1 MSSFI
6 IKIGCT
12 QSPIS
17 RLRTY
22 NTGCPPGLQYDI
34 EYIHIY
40 ETNASTMEELY
51 DYEEEVHDRFLKFR
65 MMRERPGDT
74 EWFNFRTREAYEMV
88 NAYVSTREWT
98 TKLIQLSDLEPFKK
112 PVKCLRKNYRKNL
125 KFLKTITLRNNAL
138 NVIQKPVIHAINAFV
153 SNSRDVAGY
162 IIAPCGSGKTMM
174 TVKGVKGVKRCVIC
188 CPSRQIQKQWAKTIV
203 DEGVFRGEDI
213 CIINGSGITDDMTIS
228 GIFRRDAFC
237 VITTNMSS
245 HLLVRSIATNI
256 QLIIFDEAHH
266 MAGLVSKEDAG
277 EGRTRRLIAKSV
289 ELGLKRLSLTYTPRF
304 IVDTEDCDIKFFT
317 MDDEEVFG
325 RKIGELKYR
334 ELIQEGVLP
343 DFRLWMLR
351 DEDKK
356 GQGIVGKTECLLEAW
371 GATEF
376 VRGVER
382 YILDHLVVFTST
394 IKEALVVEEILKERT
409 TETLVIRVEKGH
421 KLEKP
426 IKDFTEAKRAILV
439 NCFVLNEGVD
449 IPITNS
455 VAIMYPKKSRGQITQ
470 MVLRAGRWYENK
482 PLFHI
487 LIPTLG
493 DEDLS
498 GFEEVLFALS
508 SCDDQIRDEI
518 IMRSSRSLIDTPVQ
532 QPISLDCDVVPGCI
546 MIEEVDAN
554 AEEIRRCFTN
564 VRKNLFQTRDNRRIQ
579 QLCLEKGVKTSIEY
593 HKLREDIPELPENPL
608 TNKSTTWYEFLNPT
622 HCKRMSPCE
631 FVCDHL
637 EPNKLLIAREYEVWL
652 SSQPQETIKL
662 MPTIQNITDG
672 FFGNDDANFNNIRTK
687 YSKKTTV
694 LRRGR

>member
-1 MSSFI
+1 M
-6 IKIGCT
+6 KIGCT
-12 QSPIS
+12 QCPII
-17 RLRTY
+17 RLSTY
-22 NTGCPPGLQYDI
+22 NTGCPPGLQPSHDI

-51 DYEEEVHDRFLKFR
+51 DYEEEVHERFLQFR

-74 EWFNFRTREAYEMV
+74 EWFNFSTREAYEMV
-88 NAYVSTREWT
+88 DAYVSTREWM
-98 TKLIQLSDLEPFKK
+98 TKRIQISDLEPVRK
-112 PVKCLRKNYRKNL
+112 PVKSLGKNYHKNL
-125 KFLKTITLRNNAL
+125 KFLKTRSLRNNVL
-138 NVIQKPVIHAINAFV
+138 SVIQKPVINVISEFI
-153 SNSRDVAGY
+153 SNPDDDAGY
-162 IIAPCGSGKTMM
+162 VISPCGSGKTMM
-174 TVKGVKGVKRCVIC
+174 TVKGIIGVKRCVIC
-188 CPSRQIQKQWAKTIV
+188 CPSRQIQNQWVETIIN
-203 DEGVFRGEDI
+203 EGVFSSEDI
-213 CIINGSGITDDMTIS
+213 YIIGGSGTTDMMKIATILQRES
-228 GIFRRDAFC
+228 YC

-245 HLLVRSIATNI
+245 HLLVDHVTINI
-256 QLIIFDEAHH
+256 ELIIIDEAHH
-266 MAGLVSKEDAG
+266 MAGVVSKEDTG
-277 EGRTRRLIAKSV
+277 EGRTRRLIAKCV

-325 RKIGELKYR
+325 RKICELKYR
-334 ELIQEGVLP
+334 ELIQQGVLP

-351 DEDKK
+351 DEGKK

-371 GATEF
+371 RATEF

-382 YILDHLVVFTST
+382 HILDHLVVFTST
-394 IKEALVVEEILKERT
+394 IKEALIVEEMLRERT
-409 TETLVIRVEKGH
+409 TETLVIRVEEGH

-449 IPITNS
+449 IPIANS

-518 IMRSSRSLIDTPVQ
+518 IMRSSRSLIDTHVQ
-532 QPISLDCDVVPGCI
+532 QPISLDCDVVPECI

-622 HCKRMSPCE
+622 HYKRMSPCE

-672 FFGNDDANFNNIRTK
+672 FFGNDDTNFNNIRNK
-687 YSKKTTV
+687 YAKKTTV